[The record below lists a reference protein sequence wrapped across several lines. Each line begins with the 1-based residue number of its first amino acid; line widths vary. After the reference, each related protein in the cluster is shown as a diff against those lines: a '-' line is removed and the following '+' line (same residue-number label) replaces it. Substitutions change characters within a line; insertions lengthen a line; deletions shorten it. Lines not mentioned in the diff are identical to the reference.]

1 MHGSRGDRDFA
12 IYQEYDDVEGGA
24 DLANPTTNLLVETVS
39 HDGVN
44 VTPVIKGNQTDMEAA
59 HIQAVAATPGRVP
72 HVRSLPPET
81 PTSFAERLRHLCG
94 HAPLT

>member
-12 IYQEYDDVEGGA
+12 IYEEYDDVEGSA

-44 VTPVIKGNQTDMEAA
+44 VTPVIKGNQYGGCPHPGSRRHAREGPSCAFDATRDPD
-59 HIQAVAATPGRVP
+59 VVRRAAT
-72 HVRSLPPET
+72 
-81 PTSFAERLRHLCG
+81 
-94 HAPLT
+94 APL